1 MGRNADA
8 FTVIWC
14 PDDEEYG
21 EPLLIADQH
30 PTFGVVH
37 FALSLRDGVW
47 PLGMVVEYEN
57 EEWTVAL
64 GTKGQVIVSNG
75 GIVKGPSSNGQYM
88 VEYTVEQKEHR
99 RQANLKGIDYGKI
112 STITEEQAVEIH
124 DRYLYSPERPTQ
136 KELAEE
142 FGIGQ
147 KQVSNIVL
155 EVGWSYLWKN

>member
-8 FTVIWC
+8 FTVVWC

-21 EPLLIADQH
+21 EPLLSNNS
-30 PTFGVVH
+30 TFGVVQ

-47 PLGMVVEYEN
+47 PIGMVVKYED
-57 EEWTVAL
+57 EEWTVAP
-64 GTKGQVIVSNG
+64 GIREQVIVSDSV
-75 GIVKGPSSNGQYM
+75 VKGPSSNGHYM
-88 VEYTVEQKEHR
+88 VEHTVEQRER
-99 RQANLKGIDYGKI
+99 RRAKLMGIDYGNI

-124 DRYLYSPERPTQ
+124 DRYLYSDERPTQ
-136 KELAEE
+136 AQLAEE

-155 EVGWSYLWKN
+155 EVAWAYLWEG